1 MCIHIRLRSIFRFQ
15 EFQLVH
21 CHYWKAPHIA
31 MRLTPW
37 PGANGQIHS
46 GRCTNR
52 AVVQCFQ
59 NTEHCNP
66 KRSKMRELSVHVS
79 TVYYVNRIIYLENMQ
94 NSFDADVLERAVA
107 AVWGSKAGP
116 ASNPRNLTA
125 CPLKFA
131 HGVNDVCFV
140 YCISQPELMVRY
152 ILPWTL
158 KCRNLRRCPSLD
170 TGRIKDIPQ
179 PHTLWR
185 FESLVFIFEK
195 PCRCSWKSMRCP
207 SICVQSSVPGQRKS
221 PACRLPGFFGWHQ
234 WTRNHRTIKSKTMW
248 GKVNDFSTWQHHS

>member
-1 MCIHIRLRSIFRFQ
+1 MIITGLYQFLLQSPEVGYEEKGNDSQLWPSTGRSPNQFVGGSKTREFGWTTTHFTTNVCKALLAYDPIFWKLFLRDCKSSSKIMCIHIRLRSIFQ

-66 KRSKMRELSVHVS
+66 KRYKMRELSVHVS

-94 NSFDADVLERAVA
+94 NSLDTDVLERAVA

-131 HGVNDVCFV
+131 HGVNDVCFCV
-140 YCISQPELMVRY
+140 LHFPAWTDGSIHSTLNIKMQKLKAISKL
-152 ILPWTL
+152 
-158 KCRNLRRCPSLD
+158 
-170 TGRIKDIPQ
+170 G
-179 PHTLWR
+179 
-185 FESLVFIFEK
+185 
-195 PCRCSWKSMRCP
+195 
-207 SICVQSSVPGQRKS
+207 
-221 PACRLPGFFGWHQ
+221 
-234 WTRNHRTIKSKTMW
+234 HRE
-248 GKVNDFSTWQHHS
+248 D